1 METQEYD
8 KDQELIFFGIDFTK
22 EKNYIFEH
30 WRLIVIISL
39 TTLILLLATMPETD
53 SNAVYQQIGGSN
65 NNSQSDMGN
74 NMMGNDGSKG
84 KGKGISEKFLGK
96 LRKNQ
101 GDFKTMGKNALSSA
115 GETAKQ
121 AGQAGIAAA
130 QTGMI
135 RLAGIIFS
143 IATTLFFLIVFM
155 PITAL
160 FFIIFISIAL
170 LKPKIVYMKSL

>member
-39 TTLILLLATMPETD
+39 TTLILLLATMPKTE
-53 SNAVYQQIGGSN
+53 SNSVYQQIGGGFK
-65 NNSQSDMGN
+65 D
-74 NMMGNDGSKG
+74 
-84 KGKGISEKFLGK
+84 KFLGK
-96 LRKNQ
+96 LQKNQ

-135 RLAGIIFS
+135 RLAGIILT
-143 IATTLFFLIVFM
+143 IAITFFFLIVFM

-170 LKPKIVYMKSL
+170 LKPKIIYLKSL

>member
-8 KDQELIFFGIDFTK
+8 KNQELILFGIDFTK
-22 EKNYIFEH
+22 EKNYMFEH

-39 TTLILLLATMPETD
+39 TTLILLLATMPETE
-53 SNAVYQQIGGSN
+53 SNAVYQQIGG
-65 NNSQSDMGN
+65 GLAT
-74 NMMGNDGSKG
+74 G
-84 KGKGISEKFLGK
+84 LRGK

-115 GETAKQ
+115 GETAKK

-143 IATTLFFLIVFM
+143 IATPLFFLIVFM

>member
-8 KDQELIFFGIDFTK
+8 KDQELILFGIDFTK
-22 EKNYIFEH
+22 EKNYMFEH
-30 WRLIVIISL
+30 WRIIVIISL
-39 TTLILLLATMPETD
+39 TTLILLLATMPENE
-53 SNAVYQQIGGSN
+53 SNTVYQQIGGKL
-65 NNSQSDMGN
+65 G
-74 NMMGNDGSKG
+74 G
-84 KGKGISEKFLGK
+84 KLLGK
-96 LRKNQ
+96 LRKSQ
-101 GDFKTMGKNALSSA
+101 GSGAGDKGFKNMAGTMGANALSSA
-115 GETAKQ
+115 GETAKK

-135 RLAGIIFS
+135 RLAGIIFT